1 MAYRVIWS
9 VKAIEDLDTIAGY
22 IARDSPSYAAAM
34 VQEILTTTRHLH
46 QDADTGQ
53 LVPELGED
61 NIKEKA
67 VYSYRIIY
75 RIDSEIVTIA
85 ALIHQKKLINLDS
98 N

>member
-9 VKAIEDLDTIAGY
+9 VKAIEDVETIAAY

-34 VQEILTTTRHLH
+34 VQEILTTTRYLH
-46 QDADTGQ
+46 QKADEGK

-61 NIKEKA
+61 NIKEKP

-75 RIDSEIVTIA
+75 RIDDEIVTIA
-85 ALIHQKKLINLDS
+85 ALIHQKKLLETS
-98 N
+98 

>member
-9 VKAIEDLDTIAGY
+9 VKAIEDVDTIAAY

-34 VQEILTTTRHLH
+34 VQEILTTTRSLH
-46 QDADTGQ
+46 QEADTGK

-75 RIDSEIVTIA
+75 RIEAEIVTIA
-85 ALIHQKKLINLDS
+85 ALIHQKKLLETS
-98 N
+98 

>member
-9 VKAIEDLDTIAGY
+9 VKAIEDVETIAAY

-34 VQEILTTTRHLH
+34 IQEILTTTRHLH
-46 QDADTGQ
+46 QDADTGK

-75 RIDSEIVTIA
+75 RIDAEIVTIA
-85 ALIHQKKLINLDS
+85 ALIHQKKLLQTS
-98 N
+98 

>member
-9 VKAIEDLDTIAGY
+9 VKAIEDVDTIAAY

-34 VQEILTTTRHLH
+34 VQEILTTTRYLH
-46 QDADTGQ
+46 QDADTGK

-67 VYSYRIIY
+67 VYSYRVIY
-75 RIDSEIVTIA
+75 RIDDEIVTIA
-85 ALIHQKKLINLDS
+85 ALIHQKKLLQTS
-98 N
+98 

>member
-9 VKAIEDLDTIAGY
+9 VKAIEDVETIAAY

-34 VQEILTTTRHLH
+34 VQEILTTTRYLN
-46 QDADTGQ
+46 QEADNGK

-67 VYSYRIIY
+67 VYSYRVIY
-75 RIDSEIVTIA
+75 RIDVETVTIA
-85 ALIHQKKLINLDS
+85 ALIHQKKLLETT
-98 N
+98 